1 MQKRVLLTSAAL
13 ALVLSGGQAYGQTRP
28 TAATASVDELV
39 VTATRREERL
49 IDVPYNI
56 SAVAGAQIEAN
67 QVQNAAELLRSVPG
81 VAVVDRGPRNQGVA
95 SSIQMRGL
103 NVDSVILGDY
113 AVSAV
118 APVSTYVNET
128 PLFANF
134 ALVDLERVEVLRGPQ
149 GTLYGSGSLGGTVRY
164 IVNAPR
170 PGETGGRFG
179 ATARHTA
186 GSEGVGF
193 SGEAVL
199 NVPVG
204 DRAAFRFSASL
215 TDLPGIVDYVNV
227 YRLDAQGMP
236 VAPAGVLAPD
246 AVYYAQEDADT
257 VEIWYARAAFRAQL
271 TDAIDVTLSYTQ
283 QSDEIGGRRQVTR
296 GLSGFGRRYDDY
308 ENGSIQLEPSSR
320 DVRLAALEATVDLG
334 FATLTSSTSYYEH
347 EGESVSENTG
357 YYAQNGWLS
366 FYYNY
371 PRPMASAV
379 RSYADKALIQEIRLV
394 SDSDGPMDYVV
405 GAFYQRQRLR
415 ATQESYLRGFARW
428 WDLAFPTIPNEVNI
442 DQDFAYDRREEFV
455 DKAVFGELTWHFTED
470 FEATVGG
477 RWFANESDNRTFM
490 DVPVYASFSAPVN
503 IRFAAEDSK
512 ALFKL
517 NASWRFAER
526 QRAYATVAQGYRRGG
541 ANAVPLT
548 GRYREDA
555 RWQTYGPDEAINY
568 EVGVKGS
575 TPAFTYTAALFYI
588 DWKDIQLNTVTPN
601 WGFFVV
607 QNGGRARSQGLE
619 AQLDGRAA
627 GFRYSL
633 GYTLTDA
640 KLTEDVFAPTGG
652 ATPVAREGARL
663 PGTPRHAITVA
674 LEKSVELANGSTLT
688 GRINGY
694 YQSET
699 RNAVTTSTRLN
710 VPLEGF
716 QLWNASGSWENGPWR
731 ASLFVKNIFNE
742 EGVTGRFT
750 EAYMG
755 TLPSAGYFGSGAK
768 DLITLP
774 RTVGLAL
781 ERSF

>member
-1 MQKRVLLTSAAL
+1 
-13 ALVLSGGQAYGQTRP
+13 
-28 TAATASVDELV
+28 
-39 VTATRREERL
+39 
-49 IDVPYNI
+49 
-56 SAVAGAQIEAN
+56 
-67 QVQNAAELLRSVPG
+67 
-81 VAVVDRGPRNQGVA
+81 
-95 SSIQMRGL
+95 
-103 NVDSVILGDY
+103 
-113 AVSAV
+113 
-118 APVSTYVNET
+118 
-128 PLFANF
+128 
-134 ALVDLERVEVLRGPQ
+134 
-149 GTLYGSGSLGGTVRY
+149 
-164 IVNAPR
+164 
-170 PGETGGRFG
+170 
-179 ATARHTA
+179 
-186 GSEGVGF
+186 
-193 SGEAVL
+193 
-199 NVPVG
+199 
-204 DRAAFRFSASL
+204 
-215 TDLPGIVDYVNV
+215 
-227 YRLDAQGMP
+227 
-236 VAPAGVLAPD
+236 
-246 AVYYAQEDADT
+246 
-257 VEIWYARAAFRAQL
+257 
-271 TDAIDVTLSYTQ
+271 
-283 QSDEIGGRRQVTR
+283 
-296 GLSGFGRRYDDY
+296 
-308 ENGSIQLEPSSR
+308 
-320 DVRLAALEATVDLG
+320 
-334 FATLTSSTSYYEH
+334 
-347 EGESVSENTG
+347 
-357 YYAQNGWLS
+357 
-366 FYYNY
+366 
-371 PRPMASAV
+371 
-379 RSYADKALIQEIRLV
+379 
-394 SDSDGPMDYVV
+394 
-405 GAFYQRQRLR
+405 
-415 ATQESYLRGFARW
+415 
-428 WDLAFPTIPNEVNI
+428 
-442 DQDFAYDRREEFV
+442 
-455 DKAVFGELTWHFTED
+455 
-470 FEATVGG
+470 
-477 RWFANESDNRTFM
+477 
-490 DVPVYASFSAPVN
+490 
-503 IRFAAEDSK
+503 
-512 ALFKL
+512 
-517 NASWRFAER
+517 
-526 QRAYATVAQGYRRGG
+526 VAQGYRRGG

-575 TPAFTYTAALFYI
+575 TPSFTYTAALFYI

-663 PGTPRHAITVA
+663 PGTPRHALTVA